1 MYEVVTMREWIE
13 QNRGQ
18 FSTLLNATQALGT
31 CLRLKVGALI
41 IMERD
46 GNMEIVGSGC
56 NTALPGQATCEE
68 EEKCLTNRQ
77 HRCVRTVHAEH
88 NAIVDA
94 IKRTGG
100 KIEGATLLCTHEP
113 CENCVKLIESF
124 GISQV
129 LYVNPHDNKMAKQL
143 RSQATYTK
151 IEL

>member
-41 IMERD
+41 LMERD
-46 GNMEIVGSGC
+46 GHMEIVGSGC

-68 EEKCLTNRQ
+68 EEKCLTNKQR
-77 HRCVRTVHAEH
+77 RCIRTVHAEH

-129 LYVNPHDNKMAKQL
+129 LYVNPYDNKMAKQL
-143 RSQATYTK
+143 RSRATYTK